1 MSSKSVTKPSEPLL
15 EGSFKGSRPS
25 QQAGAPNALIATPR
39 MAVHH
44 GLAVLTFDA
53 ASLRLLDLSP
63 AAARLFRLP
72 DARSHLPTRTA
83 VDFLRDGAGSA
94 RNEAELGGVRE
105 QLSRLA
111 KQSEQLEWGES
122 VVLEYCVRNELPSGA
137 VERRLAEV
145 IVSQG
150 SAHSTATSSPDR
162 TGTSHAPA
170 TYSIVL
176 LRPVSVLPLTTSALS
191 STIPAL
197 SPTATSISTLSTVAS
212 APVSA
217 PSISPSAS
225 SLPYIS
231 SSFYPAFAALSTGG
245 SSGESSGSVASTPSA
260 LSKRS
265 SRPPTG
271 DARARLPLSPNLTQM
286 LAHATSA
293 VTDKSQSP
301 PVRPLPSSSTSYSF
315 PSSAS
320 LEATLPPAQSPS
332 STIPPE
338 TTTGLSVSTA
348 ASPGPCPLDDPSA
361 RRISYD
367 LHIDAFLQKVTELVG
382 PAHSQLVKRGID
394 GNEPRTPAP
403 DTPHAPEES
412 ASLPFPR
419 TEGEAAAHRL
429 ATAAVLAGVAKSEGV
444 GSART
449 ASTASDAV
457 LDGTEGVKAAAEK
470 AAEEL
475 RKSDVR
481 TSLSLSQ
488 LTNLV
493 ETLPQIA
500 FIADRDGQ
508 VLWLNSAWYRYTGL
522 DPAYNLSF
530 EKWASMFHPDD
541 LASVLPIYVAS
552 TKSGEPFSFEYR
564 IRGADG
570 NLRWMVCHGRAHKD
584 NDGNIINW
592 CCSITDVEEL
602 VTTRHAALMVQE
614 RISAVL
620 QGSKHFL
627 LSVDSTTMVTFFEG
641 ALEFPG
647 PSLTHPS
654 RGGPQA
660 IVGSQLNELWHD
672 PDLLEAVR
680 KILDEEETEVGLTT
694 EADDGRGG
702 TYFARYRL
710 VPLRGSPSIPS
721 THPDAN
727 AVTGVII
734 VGSDVTELTRA
745 ENALQKSRLE
755 QAQLAASEHAAREA
769 SRLKTEFL
777 TTISHEIRT
786 PIAGILGICELLLAD
801 DNQLEAKQRS
811 LVKKALRSGEILLE
825 LVGAVLDVRKVETG
839 ELRLESAPFSLSEA
853 VADARLFSV
862 AAQKKGIAFVEDIGE
877 YYDGPLLGDRL
888 RLRQVLANALSN
900 AVKFTR
906 EGSITF
912 SLRQTRETDTQI
924 WLELA
929 VDDTGC
935 GIDESILPT
944 LFVPF
949 RQADASTARQY
960 GGSGLGLVI
969 AKNLVELMSG
979 TVSLT
984 SRVGHGTRMTISLPL
999 SKAPLKDRRASV
1011 DRTRSVPTAQQA
1023 KTERTLAEVRMRRR
1037 AEDVRVLLAED
1048 NELIREIVTRTLRGR
1063 KFHIDAVED
1072 GHQCVEQVHQERYY
1086 DVILMDGQ
1094 MPRLDGYEATKL
1106 IRQDPD
1112 PRIRNVRIIA
1122 LTASAI
1128 QGDRERCIQAG
1139 MSTYA
1144 SKPIRAKDL
1153 EAIIWEQVELL
1164 DQTKE
1169 IEDDKKTP

>member
-1 MSSKSVTKPSEPLL
+1 
-15 EGSFKGSRPS
+15 
-25 QQAGAPNALIATPR
+25 

-44 GLAVLTFDA
+44 GLPVLTFDA

-72 DARSHLPTRTA
+72 DTRSHLPTRTA
-83 VDFLRDGAGSA
+83 VDFLRDGAGSVQNDA
-94 RNEAELGGVRE
+94 VLEGVRE

-122 VVLEYCVRNELPSGA
+122 VVLEYCVGNELASGA
-137 VERRLAEV
+137 VERRRAEV

-150 SAHSTATSSPDR
+150 PAHSTATSSPDR
-162 TGTSHAPA
+162 TSTSHAPA

-176 LRPVSVLPLTTSALS
+176 LRPVSVLPLTTSAPS

-217 PSISPSAS
+217 LSMS
-225 SLPYIS
+225 SSVSSVPYIS
-231 SSFYPAFAALSTGG
+231 SSFYPAFVALSTGG
-245 SSGESSGSVASTPSA
+245 SSGDSSGSVASTPSA
-260 LSKRS
+260 RSKRT

-271 DARARLPLSPNLTQM
+271 DARARLPLSPNLSQM
-286 LAHATSA
+286 LAYATSA

-320 LEATLPPAQSPS
+320 LEGNTLPPAQSPP

-338 TTTGLSVSTA
+338 TTTALPASTA
-348 ASPGPCPLDDPSA
+348 NSPGPCSLDDPST

-382 PAHSQLVKRGID
+382 PAHSQLDKRGID
-394 GNEPRTPAP
+394 GNEHGTP
-403 DTPHAPEES
+403 APEES

-429 ATAAVLAGVAKSEGV
+429 ATAAVLAGVAKSEGA

-449 ASTASDAV
+449 ASIASDAV

-564 IRGADG
+564 VRGADG
-570 NLRWMVCHGRAHKD
+570 ELRWMVCHGRAHKD

-620 QGSKHFL
+620 QGSKLFL
-627 LSVDSTTMVTFFEG
+627 LSVDSTTTVTFFEG

-647 PSLTHPS
+647 PSLT
-654 RGGPQA
+654 GPQA

-680 KILDEEETEVGLTT
+680 KILDEEATEVGLTT

-721 THPDAN
+721 SHPDAN

-734 VGSDVTELTRA
+734 VGNDVTELTRA
-745 ENALQKSRLE
+745 ENALQKSRLK
-755 QAQLAASEHAAREA
+755 QTQLAASEHAAREA

-801 DNQLEAKQRS
+801 DNQLEEKQRS

-877 YYDGPLLGDRL
+877 YYEGPLLGDRL

-906 EGSITF
+906 EGSITL

-999 SKAPLKDRRASV
+999 SKAPLKEAPV
-1011 DRTRSVPTAQQA
+1011 GLTRSVPTAQQT
-1023 KTERTLAEVRMRRR
+1023 KTESRIAEVKLRRR
-1037 AEDVRVLLAED
+1037 AQDVRVLLAED

-1072 GHQCVEQVHQERYY
+1072 GHQCVERVHQEPYY

-1164 DQTKE
+1164 DQAKE

>member
-1 MSSKSVTKPSEPLL
+1 
-15 EGSFKGSRPS
+15 
-25 QQAGAPNALIATPR
+25 

-44 GLAVLTFDA
+44 VLPVLTFDA

-72 DARSHLPTRTA
+72 AARTHLPTHTA
-83 VDFLRDGAGSA
+83 VDFLRGGTGSGQ
-94 RNEAELGGVRE
+94 NEAELEGVKE
-105 QLSRLA
+105 QLSRLG

-122 VVLEYCVRNELPSGA
+122 VILEYCVREQHVSGA
-137 VERRLAEV
+137 VERRQAEA

-150 SAHSTATSSPDR
+150 HAHSTPTS
-162 TGTSHAPA
+162 TSQALA
-170 TYSIVL
+170 TYSIVF
-176 LRPVSVLPLTTSALS
+176 LRPVSVTPLTASALS
-191 STIPAL
+191 STISAL
-197 SPTATSISTLSTVAS
+197 SPIGTSISTLSTVAS
-212 APVSA
+212 APVST
-217 PSISPSAS
+217 PSNS
-225 SLPYIS
+225 SSDSSSPYIS
-231 SSFYPAFAALSTGG
+231 SSFYPAFVSLSTGG
-245 SSGESSGSVASTPSA
+245 SSHESSGSVASRPSA
-260 LSKRS
+260 PRKRA
-265 SRPPTG
+265 SRPATG
-271 DARARLPLSPNLTQM
+271 DARAKLPLPPDVTQM
-286 LAHATSA
+286 LAYATSA
-293 VTDKSQSP
+293 VTDKSPSR
-301 PVRPLPSSSTSYSF
+301 PVRPLPSSSSSSSFF
-315 PSSAS
+315 PSFAAFEAS
-320 LEATLPPAQSPS
+320 LPPTQSFS

-338 TTTGLSVSTA
+338 TGTGLTVSTA
-348 ASPGPCPLDDPSA
+348 GSPARSPLNDPSA
-361 RRISYD
+361 PSATANTAHRMPYD
-367 LHIDAFLQKVTELVG
+367 PYFDAFSREVNDSVG
-382 PAHSQLVKRGID
+382 PAHFRLDERGGVD
-394 GNEPRTPAP
+394 QNEPFIPAP
-403 DTPHAPEES
+403 EAPHVPAES
-412 ASLPFPR
+412 APLPFPR
-419 TEGEAAAHRL
+419 TEEEAAAHRF
-429 ATAAVLAGVAKSEGV
+429 ATAAVLAGVAKSEGAS
-444 GSART
+444 SART
-449 ASTASDAV
+449 ASTASTASDAM
-457 LDGTEGVKAAAEK
+457 LDVTEGVKAAAGK

-475 RKSDVR
+475 RKGDVR
-481 TSLSLSQ
+481 TPLSLSQ

-500 FIADRDGQ
+500 FIAGRDGQ
-508 VLWLNSAWYRYTGL
+508 IIWLNSAWYRYTGL
-522 DPAYNLSF
+522 DPAYNLSY

-541 LASVLPIYVAS
+541 LASILPKYIAS
-552 TKSGEPFSFEYR
+552 TRSGEPFSFEYR
-564 IRGADG
+564 VRGADG
-570 NLRWMVCHGRAHKD
+570 NFRWMVCHGRAHKD
-584 NDGNIINW
+584 ADGTIINW
-592 CCSITDVEEL
+592 CCSVTDVEEL
-602 VTTRHAALMVQE
+602 VTTRHAALLVQE

-620 QGSKHFL
+620 QGSKLFL
-627 LSVDSTTMVTFFEG
+627 LSVDSTMTVTFFEG

-647 PSLTHPS
+647 PALTPPS

-660 IVGSQLNELWHD
+660 IVGSQINQLWHD

-721 THPDAN
+721 AHPDAS

-734 VGSDVTELTRA
+734 VGNDVTELLCT

-755 QAQLAASEHAAREA
+755 QAQLAASEHAAQEA

-801 DNQLEAKQRS
+801 DSELKEMQRS

-839 ELRLESAPFSLSEA
+839 ELRLESAPFLLAEA
-853 VADARLFSV
+853 VADAQLFSV
-862 AAQKKGIAFVEDIGE
+862 AAQKKGIDFVEDISA
-877 YYDGPLLGDRL
+877 YYEGPVLGDRL

-900 AVKFTR
+900 AVKFTAK
-906 EGSITF
+906 GSINL
-912 SLRQTRETDTQI
+912 SLRQTRETVSQI
-924 WLELA
+924 WLEF
-929 VDDTGC
+929 VVQDTGC

-984 SRVGHGTRMTISLPL
+984 SRVGHGTRMAISLPL
-999 SKAPLKDRRASV
+999 SKAPLMDGQASV
-1011 DRTRSVPTAQQA
+1011 GPTRPASTARQG
-1023 KTERTLAEVRMRRR
+1023 KTERTVAEPKMCRR

-1072 GHQCVEQVHQERYY
+1072 GHQCIKRVHQEPY

-1094 MPRLDGYEATKL
+1094 MPRLDGYQATKL

-1128 QGDRERCIQAG
+1128 QGDRERCIAAG

-1164 DQTKE
+1164 DQAKE
-1169 IEDDKKTP
+1169 NEGDKETPP